1 MATPTPVRHLPGAFI
16 NTPAPANDATR
27 RNLFGDATA
36 GGPRLGPLG
45 RDPSRPAPGP
55 PQPPGPPAQ
64 PGLQLIPDN
73 AAQPPVLRAAKV
85 VNDLLQSDER
95 YPELNSLCHL
105 RTSSEYDLAMLDP
118 GLAPF
123 HKPTMYP
130 IPDRVFENFDRGQ
143 IATSMGL
150 FTEINHAW
158 VTIDNALYLWDY
170 THPDPELIGYEES
183 PHTIT
188 TLALVRPKGDVFVN
202 TITHILVLATATEMI
217 LLGVSATPTPNG
229 SHTVNLYSTRM
240 TLHKGS
246 LDVSYI
252 VGSADG
258 RIFFGGNNDTDVHE
272 LYYQQEEKWFSSRC
286 GKINHTHPGWSSVV
300 PKLPHPSTLL
310 PSPSSLW
317 TPKTNESLADM
328 VIDDS
333 RKLLYTLSNTSTIR
347 VYQIEG
353 LYKLNKCIEKDRTTC
368 FNETTHFVSGSPLL
382 TNNLTIVSISP
393 ISAKESFNLHLVA
406 LTSTG
411 CRIFLSATSSSSTSG
426 SAPQSMQVQFVKFP
440 PSADQA
446 PQAQQAGDGA
456 FLNVSSQALTTSRFG
471 QRFAPGY
478 FFDFVA
484 KADNPNTDILF
495 VAAPDTGRIKLQH
508 SSVAQNDRAMRY
520 HESANFIDLG
530 QGVRVLAVG
539 SITPPFAAAGQPV
552 GFGNE
557 LAVQFDQAPSEFA
570 IMTNMG
576 IHIIR
581 RRRMVDIFATVIRK
595 AASEDTVKHETTRF
609 IHLYGRNETVS
620 TALAIACGQ
629 GNDLRNGAARVI
641 DQVTQDR
648 ARSVFIDFGGDP
660 TVTET
665 DSINLSARHHA
676 LGLYL
681 TRLVRMLWKSRVI
694 SQGLDAA
701 GAVSVRSSVPLT
713 KLNSVQENLDRLR
726 NFLETNRGVIKG
738 LNGPQDL
745 ANAQNRLAEI
755 AMQSEHQGLHSLQRL
770 MRNIAEGISFVLM
783 LFDERVAEIFV
794 RLDAPTQTALRELTY
809 EQLFSQ
815 EAGRD
820 LAKLLVKAI
829 VNRNIESGANV
840 ETVADAL
847 RRRCGS
853 FCSPDDVVV
862 FKAQEQLKRASEQA
876 GNPNHL
882 RQLLGESLRLFER
895 VAGSL
900 TLANLHGA
908 VQQYLDL
915 QYYAGAIQLCLRVA
929 QEKDRGNTA
938 LSWIN
943 DGRPPNDARQAAFN
957 ERRSCY
963 DLVHEVM
970 QRLDAASARE
980 PELVDG
986 RPTLAATKRNEAY
999 NVVNGS
1005 DDEVF
1010 HFDLYEWYIEQNWT
1024 DRILAID
1031 SPHVITFLQRL
1042 AATEAHHADLLCRFY
1057 THRGRFYEAAEVQAE
1072 LAKNE
1077 VLEIGIKDRITLLSR
1092 AKGNASVSTVGISRQ
1107 HQQVLNHDVT
1117 TLLEIAH
1124 IQDDLLE
1131 RLKAD
1136 GRIPDD
1142 RKRDC
1147 EQALNGPILSLTELF
1162 NGFAEP
1168 ANYYD
1173 LSLLIYH
1180 AADHHAPRL
1189 IADTWRSLI
1198 NAAHYETEEAY
1209 RTWQER
1215 GRPADEADVGPPPLP
1230 YEHVVNKV
1238 QDIAHRTSMNNHV
1251 FPIDTVLTILCEYA
1265 INEHQ
1270 NEEIQA
1276 DPTWPV
1282 LLFVNNLG
1290 VAHAIVTRVLE
1301 RILDAQEA
1309 PFTGRRR
1316 KAVVRWILMACEL
1329 WVREVERRG
1338 LDGQQGGGNIGRWT
1352 VQLLSRAVEAMRE
1365 IAATERA
1372 ANRPEHELEAQ
1383 GLMAAAMELAA
1394 KINQVLGLE
1403 EARPGRGGW

>member
-1 MATPTPVRHLPGAFI
+1 
-16 NTPAPANDATR
+16 
-27 RNLFGDATA
+27 
-36 GGPRLGPLG
+36 
-45 RDPSRPAPGP
+45 
-55 PQPPGPPAQ
+55 
-64 PGLQLIPDN
+64 
-73 AAQPPVLRAAKV
+73 
-85 VNDLLQSDER
+85 
-95 YPELNSLCHL
+95 
-105 RTSSEYDLAMLDP
+105 MLDP

-130 IPDRVFENFDRGQ
+130 IPDRVFENFDHGH
-143 IATSMGL
+143 IATNMGL

-188 TLALVRPKGDVFVN
+188 SLALVRPKGDVFVN

-217 LLGVSATPTPNG
+217 LLGVSATPTPTG

-258 RIFFGGNNDTDVHE
+258 RIFFGGNNDIDVHE

-300 PKLPHPSTLL
+300 PSLPHPSTLL

-333 RKLLYTLSNTSTIR
+333 RNLLYTLSSTSTIR
-347 VYQIEG
+347 VYQMEG
-353 LYKLNKCIEKDRTTC
+353 LYKLNKCIEKDRITC
-368 FNETTHFVSGSPLL
+368 FNDMTHFVSGSPLL
-382 TNNLTIVSISP
+382 TKDLTIVSISP

-411 CRIFLSATSSSSTSG
+411 CRIFLSATSSSPTAG

-440 PSADQA
+440 PAVDK
-446 PQAQQAGDGA
+446 PDQAQQAGDA
-456 FLNVSSQALTTSRFG
+456 QYLLNVSSQVLTTSRFG
-471 QRFAPGY
+471 KRFAPGY

-495 VAAPDTGRIKLQH
+495 VAAPETGRIKLQH
-508 SSVAQNDRAMRY
+508 STVTHNDRAMRY
-520 HESANFIDLG
+520 FESANFIDLG
-530 QGVRVLAVG
+530 QGVKVLAVG
-539 SITPPFAAAGQPV
+539 SITPPFAAAEQPV

-581 RRRMVDIFATVIRK
+581 RRRMVDIFATIIRK
-595 AASEDTVKHETTRF
+595 APSDETVKHETTRF

-701 GAVSVRSSVPLT
+701 GAVAVKSTVPLE
-713 KLNSVQENLDRLR
+713 KLNSVQENLGRLR
-726 NFLETNRGVIKG
+726 NFLEANRGVIKG

-770 MRNIAEGISFVLM
+770 MENIAEGISFVLM

-794 RLDAPTQTALRELTY
+794 RLDAPTQNAMRELTY

-815 EAGRD
+815 EVGRD
-820 LAKLLVKAI
+820 LAKHLVKAI

-876 GNPNHL
+876 ANPNIL

-943 DGRPPNDARQAAFN
+943 DGRPHNDARQAAFN
-957 ERRSCY
+957 ERKSCY

-1010 HFDLYEWYIEQNWT
+1010 HFDLYEWYIDQNWT

-1057 THRGRFYEAAEVQAE
+1057 THRGRYYEAAEVQAE

-1077 VLEIGIKDRITLLSR
+1077 ALEIGIKDRITLLSR

-1131 RLKAD
+1131 RLQAD
-1136 GRIPDD
+1136 VRIPDD
-1142 RKRDC
+1142 RKHDC
-1147 EQALNGPILSLTELF
+1147 KQALDGPILSLTEVSI
-1162 NGFAEP
+1162 AT
-1168 ANYYD
+1168 
-1173 LSLLIYH
+1173 YH
-1180 AADHHAPRL
+1180 AH
-1189 IADTWRSLI
+1189 
-1198 NAAHYETEEAY
+1198 
-1209 RTWQER
+1209 
-1215 GRPADEADVGPPPLP
+1215 
-1230 YEHVVNKV
+1230 
-1238 QDIAHRTSMNNHV
+1238 
-1251 FPIDTVLTILCEYA
+1251 
-1265 INEHQ
+1265 
-1270 NEEIQA
+1270 EI
-1276 DPTWPV
+1276 TCV
-1282 LLFVNNLG
+1282 
-1290 VAHAIVTRVLE
+1290 
-1301 RILDAQEA
+1301 
-1309 PFTGRRR
+1309 
-1316 KAVVRWILMACEL
+1316 C
-1329 WVREVERRG
+1329 
-1338 LDGQQGGGNIGRWT
+1338 
-1352 VQLLSRAVEAMRE
+1352 
-1365 IAATERA
+1365 
-1372 ANRPEHELEAQ
+1372 
-1383 GLMAAAMELAA
+1383 
-1394 KINQVLGLE
+1394 
-1403 EARPGRGGW
+1403 